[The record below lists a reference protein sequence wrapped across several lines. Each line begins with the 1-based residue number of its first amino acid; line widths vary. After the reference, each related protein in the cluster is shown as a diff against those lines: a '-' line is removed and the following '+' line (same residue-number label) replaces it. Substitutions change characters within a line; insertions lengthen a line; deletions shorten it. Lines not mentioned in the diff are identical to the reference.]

1 MKYAEFRERQQD
13 EVNKLPMYWAFSESQ
28 WDKLLKELGLT
39 EENCKEHLTTFAGAI
54 VRKSDLAMIQETFAR
69 LDKEKD
75 EAFRDIEF
83 FKDAA
88 VYEMCNHEYSIN
100 MQGDWDVINSLG
112 FTVRYSDGSELDEC
126 PMSDEQKSAYLE
138 ARKEYYRL
146 ADEKGWY

>member
-1 MKYAEFRERQQD
+1 MKYSEFRERQQD

-28 WDKLLKELGLT
+28 WEKLLKDLGLT
-39 EENCKEHLTTFAGAI
+39 EENCKDNLTTFAGAI
-54 VRKSDLAMIQETFAR
+54 VRKSDLTMIQETFAR

-75 EAFRDIEF
+75 EAFKDIEF

-88 VYEMCNHEYSIN
+88 VYEMCNHEYGIN

-112 FTVRYSDGSELDEC
+112 FTVRYSDGRELDEC
-126 PMSDEQKSAYLE
+126 PMSDEQKAAYLE

-146 ADEKGWY
+146 ADENGWY